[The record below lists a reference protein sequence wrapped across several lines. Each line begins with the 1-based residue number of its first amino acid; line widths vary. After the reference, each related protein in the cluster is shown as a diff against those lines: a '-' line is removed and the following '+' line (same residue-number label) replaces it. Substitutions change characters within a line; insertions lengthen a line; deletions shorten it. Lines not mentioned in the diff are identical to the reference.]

1 MARLSPYQDI
11 PAHGFWRSAVVEQQ
25 PETLDHLHKPKFA
38 LSPET
43 AIMTAGSCF
52 AQHIHRR
59 LTKAGWNVLQA
70 ERLPDQIPKSVRQ
83 QYGYDQFSARY
94 GNIYT
99 ARQLKELITEAL
111 ADTPSEPLIWER
123 EGRFFDA
130 LRPGVEP
137 DGLKVSSDV
146 KRSRQDHLQSVR
158 DLLNQTKV
166 IVFTLGLTEAWLDN
180 KTGCAL
186 PTAPGTIAGNPEANP
201 ATFHNF
207 SYPEI
212 LDDLL
217 QTQVILKRHG
227 LDIQIL
233 LTVSPVP
240 LVATASGHHVGPAS
254 TYSKSVLRAVCGTL
268 QQTNPDFDYFPSYEI
283 ITTPVVGGPFF
294 ARNLRDPS
302 PEGVDTVFGVF
313 SLAYEGGNPPM
324 VQEKGAVSQPLTS
337 TEDVHC
343 EEILLETFRK

>member
-25 PETLDHLHKPKFA
+25 PDTLDHLHTPKFA
-38 LSPET
+38 LSPDT

-52 AQHIHRR
+52 AQHINRR
-59 LTKAGWNVLQA
+59 LTKSGWNVLQV

-99 ARQLKELITEAL
+99 ARQLRELIADAL
-111 ADTPSEPLIWER
+111 TDTPPEPLIWER
-123 EGRFFDA
+123 DGRYFDA
-130 LRPGVEP
+130 LRPSVEP
-137 DGLKVSSDV
+137 DGLRSAADV
-146 KRSRQDHLQSVR
+146 KRSRQDHLKSVR
-158 DLLNQTKV
+158 DLLNQTEV
-166 IVFTLGLTEAWLDN
+166 IVFTLGLTEAWLD
-180 KTGCAL
+180 KATGRAL
-186 PTAPGTIAGNPEANP
+186 PTAPGTIAGTLEINP

-207 SYPEI
+207 SYPEV
-212 LDDLL
+212 LEDLL
-217 QTQVILKRHG
+217 QIQVILKHHG

-268 QQTNPDFDYFPSYEI
+268 KDTNPDFDYFPSYEI

-302 PEGVDTVFGVF
+302 SEGVDTVFGVF
-313 SLAYEGGNPPM
+313 SLAYEGTNPPLI
-324 VQEKGAVSQPLTS
+324 QQSTASEQRTS
-337 TEDVHC
+337 SEDVQC

>member
-11 PAHGFWRSAVVEQQ
+11 PAHGFWRSAVVEQR
-25 PETLDHLHKPKFA
+25 PETLDHLHKPKFT
-38 LSPET
+38 LSPDT

-59 LTKAGWNVLQA
+59 LTKSGWNVLQV

-99 ARQLKELITEAL
+99 ARQLRELIADAF

-130 LRPGVEP
+130 LRPAVEP
-137 DGLKVSSDV
+137 DGLKFASDV

-158 DLLNQTKV
+158 GLLNQTKV
-166 IVFTLGLTEAWLDN
+166 MVFTLGLTEAWMDN
-180 KTGCAL
+180 ATGRAL
-186 PTAPGTIAGNPEANP
+186 PTAPGTIAGTIETNP

-212 LDDLL
+212 LEDLK
-217 QTQVILKRHG
+217 QTQSILKHQN

-268 QQTNPDFDYFPSYEI
+268 QDSDPDFDYFPSYEI

-302 PEGVDTVFGVF
+302 SEGVDTVFGVF
-313 SLAYEGGNPPM
+313 SLAYEGADPPL
-324 VQEKGAVSQPLTS
+324 VQSKAVPEQQKSS
-337 TEDVHC
+337 EDVQC